1 MMPASRRTALG
12 ALGCAFVCAVLFGGA
27 ARGLARISRLLAL
40 LEGRETPRAAS
51 ARARRSRA
59 SWRRKRLGTNN
70 AAVLVRIA
78 KEYWD
83 LIDETKPPREA
94 ERLGET
100 ALAYAKRAVSLEPSS
115 AKAHLCLAVCYGKL
129 TDFAD
134 ASEPGGIRARDEGGG
149 GQVPGAGPHGRLRV
163 SRARAVDTR
172 GGESEPVRNGSRR
185 SVTAGCRMEGT
196 KRRRRI
202 TKAAEIAPQRIV
214 HHNELARVYVALG
227 KNDLARKEWQTVLD
241 LPAANKADEAAKQE
255 AKEALRR
262 Q

>member
-1 MMPASRRTALG
+1 MPASRRTALG

-27 ARGLARISRLLAL
+27 ARGLAQNPRLLAL
-40 LEGRETPRAAS
+40 LEEGDRQESSLGSRAALTS
-51 ARARRSRA
+51 FLEAET
-59 SWRRKRLGTNN
+59 LEPNN

-78 KEYWD
+78 KEYSD

-134 ASEPGGIRARDEGGG
+134 ART
-149 GQVPGAGPHGRLRV
+149 RV
-163 SRARAVDTR
+163 EYARATKEEADKSLALDPTDDYAYHVLGR
-172 GGESEPVRNGSRR
+172 WNYGVANLNPFVKWIAQISYGGLPDASNEE
-185 SVTAGCRMEGT
+185 AA
-196 KRRRRI
+196 KDYK
-202 TKAAEIAPQRIV
+202 KAAEIAPQRIV